1 LQREDPDAPDT
12 WDKYEG
18 QSSKGGDAIK
28 MLEFILE
35 ETHKEEIEAHSD
47 EETSQHSYEDS
58 MTSLKEEQ
66 ANLEKALANLQ
77 KELAE
82 KEKELLMKKDEL
94 KKTIEEKLAIEAYL
108 LKIKPGCDFIT
119 KNFDD
124 REDNR
129 AIETKALNK
138 AKELI
143 KGTPVYKA
151 YVAEDHV
158 ESFGDCKDICTE
170 DEEHVDCKACMA
182 KVTVPGYCAGHADT
196 KGC

>member
-1 LQREDPDAPDT
+1 MQ
-12 WDKYEG
+12 
-18 QSSKGGDAIK
+18 
-28 MLEFILE
+28 
-35 ETHKEEIEAHSD
+35 
-47 EETSQHSYEDS
+47 
-58 MTSLKEEQ
+58 SLKEEE
-66 ANLEKALANLQ
+66 ADLEKSLATLQ
-77 KELAE
+77 QTLADKEE
-82 KEKELLMKKDEL
+82 ELTLKQEEL
-94 KKTIEEKLAIEAYL
+94 KKTIKEKLAIEAYL

-182 KVTVPGYCAGHADT
+182 KVT
-196 KGC
+196 